1 MATINSLMKHL
12 RANRI
17 HISGSTQKRKLRK
30 IGYYHGYKGYRFAK
44 SSSNRLPLSDF
55 NQIVA
60 LHDFDMRVKALL
72 YERIMTVETALK
84 NRVLE
89 AVLDHSGSEHFDVI
103 YKKSL
108 TAYRCTAAYR
118 CTGEHCKN
126 TKEAKNAYKN
136 EWTNRLSLRK
146 EIDRLIA
153 DNHNTRA
160 VVRHFRDKDED
171 VPIWALFEIMTLGNF
186 GAFYSCLHDDVKSTI
201 CDDLH
206 MPKGNFDP
214 PVILKRMIFAFK
226 DLRNAMAH
234 NSIILDVRFKTGR
247 IGKSVGELLKFEMG
261 TIDVDFDEITDYVL
275 LITYLMARL
284 QFTKTECRQLIQG
297 YREIVERYRGLLP
310 YSIYSQFIGTQ
321 TRSKLNAAEA
331 FIKTL

>member
-12 RANRI
+12 RANGI

-108 TAYRCTAAYR
+108 TAYRCT
-118 CTGEHCKN
+118 GKHHKN
-126 TKEAKNAYKN
+126 AKEAKTHIRMNGLIDSPCA
-136 EWTNRLSLRK
+136 RK
-146 EIDRLIA
+146 LIA
-153 DNHNTRA
+153 
-160 VVRHFRDKDED
+160 
-171 VPIWALFEIMTLGNF
+171 
-186 GAFYSCLHDDVKSTI
+186 
-201 CDDLH
+201 
-206 MPKGNFDP
+206 
-214 PVILKRMIFAFK
+214 
-226 DLRNAMAH
+226 
-234 NSIILDVRFKTGR
+234 
-247 IGKSVGELLKFEMG
+247 
-261 TIDVDFDEITDYVL
+261 
-275 LITYLMARL
+275 
-284 QFTKTECRQLIQG
+284 
-297 YREIVERYRGLLP
+297 
-310 YSIYSQFIGTQ
+310 
-321 TRSKLNAAEA
+321 
-331 FIKTL
+331 

>member
-12 RANRI
+12 RANGI

-44 SSSNRLPLSDF
+44 NSSNRLPLSDF

-108 TAYRCTAAYR
+108 TAYRCT
-118 CTGEHCKN
+118 GKHHKN
-126 TKEAKNAYKN
+126 AKDAKTAYKN
-136 EWTNRLSLRK
+136 EWSKRLSLRTV
-146 EIDRLIA
+146 IDRLIA
-153 DNHNTRA
+153 SNHETRA

-171 VPIWALFEIMTLGNF
+171 IPIWALFEIMTLGNF
-186 GAFYSCLHDDVKSTI
+186 GVFYSCLHDDVKSTI

-206 MPKGNFDP
+206 MPRGNFDP
-214 PVILKRMIFAFK
+214 PLTLQRMIFAFK
-226 DLRNAMAH
+226 DLRNAVTH

-247 IGKSVGELLKFEMG
+247 ISKSVGELLKFEMG